1 VGYVINRTSA
11 FFDDE
16 LTWERPWQ
24 TELNLKVL
32 DPPDSLQAICTKLE
46 KQWLRERVKE

>member
-1 VGYVINRTSA
+1 MGATMADRI
-11 FFDDE
+11 E
-16 LTWERPWQ
+16 L
-24 TELNLKVL
+24 KSL